1 MPTHHGIS
9 RSGRAS
15 ASSLLTRDQRR
26 VLAGVCIVVGASTT
40 VPASYNFVVV
50 PMLEGLGASETQ
62 NSILR
67 ELPSIA
73 GLLVIFLAGTLG
85 QRWGERR
92 FITRCGIL
100 FTVGNAAV
108 LVAPVMAVAVAG
120 LVLESI
126 GATGFIVVGLALL
139 SARVSDERARA
150 SAFSTYGTVGPIV
163 YLVVPLLAGALLDF
177 GNWRLV
183 AAVWALSGLV
193 ILVASRTYLPAAEGP
208 RESRELLTPALAGV
222 LMAAAVQTLN
232 ALNRDGLLSVSAMV
246 RLGIVALGSAALF
259 WALRHVESPSLSL
272 AALGQGGMYLLLI
285 IVILMSFANLWF
297 YMTVGLQ
304 YLYGLNAFETALAL
318 LPAQAAAIAG
328 AVITRWLLR
337 RRGITVAGSVMLLGL
352 AMSLLLSALISSGSP
367 LWVPLVLTCFYAVT
381 SVGAGIPLTNAVM
394 DLAPQGEE
402 GSASAFRSAAG
413 NIGGAVGVIVM
424 TTIVFGAFSASLA
437 SALED
442 EGLNSQQSVQIAETI
457 RDGVTSEDVAANYAV
472 PLQQVEQI
480 ADAQREAMIDGLR
493 AHGVSGAAFTGVC
506 LVIFVWSRRKQ
517 EQDSVGS
524 VAAADTK

>member
-1 MPTHHGIS
+1 
-9 RSGRAS
+9 
-15 ASSLLTRDQRR
+15 
-26 VLAGVCIVVGASTT
+26 
-40 VPASYNFVVV
+40 
-50 PMLEGLGASETQ
+50 
-62 NSILR
+62 
-67 ELPSIA
+67 
-73 GLLVIFLAGTLG
+73 
-85 QRWGERR
+85 
-92 FITRCGIL
+92 
-100 FTVGNAAV
+100 
-108 LVAPVMAVAVAG
+108 
-120 LVLESI
+120 
-126 GATGFIVVGLALL
+126 
-139 SARVSDERARA
+139 
-150 SAFSTYGTVGPIV
+150 
-163 YLVVPLLAGALLDF
+163 
-177 GNWRLV
+177 
-183 AAVWALSGLV
+183 
-193 ILVASRTYLPAAEGP
+193 
-208 RESRELLTPALAGV
+208 
-222 LMAAAVQTLN
+222 
-232 ALNRDGLLSVSAMV
+232 
-246 RLGIVALGSAALF
+246 
-259 WALRHVESPSLSL
+259 
-272 AALGQGGMYLLLI
+272 
-285 IVILMSFANLWF
+285 
-297 YMTVGLQ
+297 
-304 YLYGLNAFETALAL
+304 
-318 LPAQAAAIAG
+318 
-328 AVITRWLLR
+328 ITRWLLR